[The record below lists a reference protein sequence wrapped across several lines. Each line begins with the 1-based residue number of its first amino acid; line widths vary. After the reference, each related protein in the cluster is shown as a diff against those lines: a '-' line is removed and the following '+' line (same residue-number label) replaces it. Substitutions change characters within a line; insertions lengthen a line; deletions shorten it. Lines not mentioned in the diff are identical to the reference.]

1 MILYFL
7 TDHPIL
13 STCFYMSDTVM
24 VNKINSKTQNSNT
37 LYQMIEI
44 NCNLSV

>member
-13 STCFYMSDTVM
+13 STRFYMSDTVM
-24 VNKINSKTQNSNT
+24 VNKKINSAFT
-37 LYQMIEI
+37 LLY
-44 NCNLSV
+44 LVLKYFR

>member
-24 VNKINSKTQNSNT
+24 VNKINSK
-37 LYQMIEI
+37 L
-44 NCNLSV
+44 